1 MHQLDLV
8 TYPERSANLRL
19 QSTFKNYL
27 RRFKLESI
35 WQYVLDNNSGAI
47 NTYHNNHHMMAVA
60 VRSLELLHMEV
71 SADKYE
77 FDNQEEILFVAGM
90 LHDMNHSGGVED
102 DDVNIERALS
112 ALDKIA
118 GSLDAQFYDGFAH
131 HVERVI
137 QVTQFPFVL
146 EPEHLDEKIIRD
158 VDMLYS
164 LEVEGVRIIMEGL
177 RSEMVHKFGHL
188 PTRET
193 WLDMRFKFIEGVEI
207 FTDSAKLIWE
217 DGIERSNKAM
227 SAYVKLMHNAME

>member
-47 NTYHNNHHMMAVA
+47 NTYHNNHHMMTVA

-102 DDVNIERALS
+102 DDVNIERALL

>member
-158 VDMLYS
+158 VDVLYS